1 MESVSIYAV
10 RTTLGREN
18 IVLKSI
24 SIRVKKN
31 PELKILSAF
40 HPEDLRGYLFVEGD
54 YDDIAEA
61 LRDIQHV
68 KGIVPH
74 SVDWK
79 ELEGFMIAE
88 KQEVKI
94 SEGDIVE
101 IVSGPFKGEK
111 AKVIRV
117 DDNKKEI
124 IVEPLD
130 AVIPISVTIPLASA
144 RLHKR
149 KEGE

>member
-1 MESVSIYAV
+1 MIFAV

-24 SIRVKKN
+24 SIRMKKN
-31 PELKILSAF
+31 PDLAVLSAF
-40 HPEDLRGYLFVEGD
+40 HPGDLRGYIFVEGE
-54 YDDIAEA
+54 YDDIVEV

-68 KGIVPH
+68 KGLVPKP
-74 SVDWK
+74 VEWK
-79 ELEGFMIAE
+79 EIEGFMISE

-94 SEGDIVE
+94 AEGDVVE
-101 IVSGPFKGEK
+101 VVAGPFKGEK

-117 DDNKKEI
+117 DENKKEV

-130 AVIPISVTIPLASA
+130 AVIPISVTIPLASV

-149 KEGE
+149 KEVE